1 MTDRVP
7 SDLATCSEC
16 GSKYS
21 VGETL
26 ETSSMYFSPP
36 YDYER
41 GSSNH
46 CLACWVGVGPRDF
59 PSCYEGN
66 EVTTER
72 AGSTRLA
79 V

>member
-26 ETSSMYFSPP
+26 ETNSSYFPPP

-41 GSSNH
+41 GSSSH
-46 CLACWVGVGPRDF
+46 CLACWLGVAL
-59 PSCYEGN
+59 
-66 EVTTER
+66 VTFLPVTKGMK
-72 AGSTRLA
+72 A
-79 V
+79 